1 MFRFIKILA
10 VLLVLPVS
18 VKADDLPDLPKRGHP
33 YPIHSAQ
40 IMLKGEIIYSEKLY
54 SGPMSTDGN
63 TMRRSAFYHL
73 RITDGETIK
82 NSNGFIQKGIYICEV
97 VGVFEY
103 DDAAMRNLRFFVIYF
118 RRC

>member
-18 VKADDLPDLPKRGHP
+18 VKAEKMAGHP

-54 SGPMSTDGN
+54 ANSGGFDGKPI
-63 TMRRSAFYHL
+63 RRSAFYHL
-73 RITDGETIK
+73 RMTDEETIK

-97 VGVFEY
+97 FGALEY
-103 DDAAMRNLRFFVIYF
+103 HDGGTKCWRASEIAD
-118 RRC
+118 